1 VDHDVKT
8 SGDTALCRASV
19 IVIRWIGNVQ
29 RKMIAALR
37 IPAVDLVD
45 SFRRFH
51 VALLFLRPDRA
62 AAQCNAISLEL
73 PAVAKDRQFPGR
85 FFDEDPIDRRSRA
98 QGMPIVACVEVNSQR
113 QRTDDGRRQSD
124 LANHIGRFDDL
135 AKNAN
140 KQTRRVARQLAGRAN
155 HGIPA
160 GSNLPPPFVIA
171 NARCMPHRCAARL

>member
-1 VDHDVKT
+1 MSDRQDSAAQAVARQAETAPGRLTYGRISMVVPSGVTRQSSSISSSVSAMQPAVQSFRPMKRANPAASIWNSVDHDVKT
-8 SGDTALCRASV
+8 GGDTALCRASV

-29 RKMIAALR
+29 RKMKAALR

-85 FFDEDPIDRRSRA
+85 FFDDDPIDRRSR
-98 QGMPIVACVEVNSQR
+98 
-113 QRTDDGRRQSD
+113 GRGCR
-124 LANHIGRFDDL
+124 LW
-135 AKNAN
+135 
-140 KQTRRVARQLAGRAN
+140 
-155 HGIPA
+155 
-160 GSNLPPPFVIA
+160 
-171 NARCMPHRCAARL
+171 CA